1 MASCKTLGYVHSLES
16 FGSVDGPGVR
26 FVVFLQG
33 CALRCKYCHNPETW
47 AEGGEEWTAEALF
60 QRVYRYRNYW
70 GKKGG
75 ITVSGGE
82 PLRQLD
88 FLTEFF
94 TLARAKGVHTALDT
108 AGQPFRPE
116 EEDFLFMLLRLRSRG
131 ECAVMEGALRGAQ
144 RELVKPEIENLLMI
158 LGETGQA
165 HIARPG
171 LEDLV
176 FEIHIAMYDEICETL
191 SRCVREGTGAAQ
203 AFREAVEAARF
214 LWERVLDMD
223 YGSMEIVKL
232 DEMLPVAERLVQRLR
247 TL

>member
-1 MASCKTLGYVHSLES
+1 
-16 FGSVDGPGVR
+16 
-26 FVVFLQG
+26 
-33 CALRCKYCHNPETW
+33 
-47 AEGGEEWTAEALF
+47 
-60 QRVYRYRNYW
+60 
-70 GKKGG
+70 
-75 ITVSGGE
+75 
-82 PLRQLD
+82 
-88 FLTEFF
+88 
-94 TLARAKGVHTALDT
+94 
-108 AGQPFRPE
+108 
-116 EEDFLFMLLRLRSRG
+116 
-131 ECAVMEGALRGAQ
+131 MEGALRGAQ

-191 SRCVREGTGAAQ
+191 SRCVREGIGAAQ
-203 AFREAVEAARF
+203 AFRETVEAARF

>member
-1 MASCKTLGYVHSLES
+1 MARTRPAVRMGVLNLLVMVIALSLAVLAVLSLATARAGQALAEREQQSVQEVYSCEAAGQ
-16 FGSVDGPGVR
+16 R
-26 FVVFLQG
+26 FLAALDDELAPARKAGGGAARIGEALQTG
-33 CALRCKYCHNPETW
+33 LADLQQQAVAG
-47 AEGGEEWTAEALF
+47 AEGLSAQVELLEGQDASAL
-60 QRVYRYRNYW
+60 
-70 GKKGG
+70 
-75 ITVSGGE
+75 
-82 PLRQLD
+82 
-88 FLTEFF
+88 
-94 TLARAKGVHTALDT
+94 
-108 AGQPFRPE
+108 
-116 EEDFLFMLLRLRSRG
+116 
-131 ECAVMEGALRGAQ
+131 EGALRGAQ

-203 AFREAVEAARF
+203 PFREAVEAARF